1 MIYYVIYYVVTLS
14 TKVFDALILGFLS
27 MSFKKFIVNSF
38 TNRDVKEKLINFDIL
53 FRTVFGRVVE
63 ITSFFLVWY
72 SNSGTQT
79 ESGEIKEENQEGWS
93 QGDHYRRQNVGPVW
107 ATDFLLFAHNYGIS
121 AIYIVI
127 RTATII
133 HQVQ

>member
-1 MIYYVIYYVVTLS
+1 MIYYVVSTLS

-63 ITSFFLVWY
+63 ITSFF
-72 SNSGTQT
+72 
-79 ESGEIKEENQEGWS
+79 
-93 QGDHYRRQNVGPVW
+93 PV
-107 ATDFLLFAHNYGIS
+107 
-121 AIYIVI
+121 
-127 RTATII
+127 
-133 HQVQ
+133 